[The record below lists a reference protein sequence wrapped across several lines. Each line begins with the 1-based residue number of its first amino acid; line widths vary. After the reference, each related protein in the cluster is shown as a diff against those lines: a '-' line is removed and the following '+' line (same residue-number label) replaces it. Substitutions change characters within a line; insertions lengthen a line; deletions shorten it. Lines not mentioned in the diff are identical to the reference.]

1 MCTAILAALD
11 DAGLTV
17 QDLDGF
23 AIYSFACDPAEVAA
37 ILGVPEVRFAASLT
51 SGGGGCAGQL
61 GLAAAAIH
69 GGMANVCVSV
79 MSLQQLNRRLGGS
92 EVDGVLA
99 YATMGES
106 GGTYGGGGGIS
117 ASAAFAANAGPAL
130 AGTQL
135 LGARAAAHAPL
146 RHDARPLRRGR
157 DHRAGERD
165 PPADVAADAAA
176 HPRGVLRGPHD
187 LRPAVPLRLHAGE
200 RRRDRGDH
208 HLGRPGQG
216 PAPAARV
223 HPVVGA
229 RRQRSLGPGDLPL
242 LPGARRRVRVV
253 GAPPGRQ
260 AAVRDGGDHARTT
273 STSRCSTTTSRRS

>member
-1 MCTAILAALD
+1 MHRDPRGTRGRRTHGAGPRRLRHLLVRVRSGRGRRDPRRARGALRRVAHVGWRRVRRAA
-11 DAGLTV
+11 GV
-17 QDLDGF
+17 GRGR
-23 AIYSFACDPAEVAA
+23 DPRRHGER
-37 ILGVPEVRFAASLT
+37 VRV
-51 SGGGGCAGQL
+51 GDV
-61 GLAAAAIH
+61 AAAAQPAPRWF
-69 GGMANVCVSV
+69 GG
-79 MSLQQLNRRLGGS
+79 RRRARLRHDGGERRRVRRRRRHLG
-92 EVDGVLA
+92 ERGVRRQRRTA
-99 YATMGES
+99 V
-106 GGTYGGGGGIS
+106 
-117 ASAAFAANAGPAL
+117 

-135 LGARAAAHAPL
+135 LRARAAAHAPL

-165 PPADVAADAAA
+165 PAADVAADAAA
-176 HPRGVLRGPHD
+176 HPRGVLRGAHD
-187 LRPAVPLRLHAGE
+187 LRPDVPLRLHAGE

-208 HLGRPGQG
+208 HLRRPGEG

-253 GAPPGRQ
+253 GAPPRRQ
-260 AAVRDGGDHARTT
+260 AAVRDGGDHARRT